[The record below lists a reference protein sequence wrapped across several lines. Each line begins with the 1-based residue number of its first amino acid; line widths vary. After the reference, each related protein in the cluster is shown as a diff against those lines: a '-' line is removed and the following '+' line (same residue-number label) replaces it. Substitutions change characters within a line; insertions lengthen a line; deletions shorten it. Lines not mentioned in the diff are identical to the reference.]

1 MALLF
6 SANALA
12 FQVGS
17 PSVVNHRLSCAAPA
31 VTMAIPWRLAGA
43 VTVAGG
49 AAAGVTYAVK
59 TVLAKQAETQ
69 ATNGRASLAAMG
81 GMDLPSGDLLDQEV
95 EDPFVIL
102 GSNNGLNSGAAD
114 TEPEPA
120 FALAPQAIGRRFP
133 PSPAARGLRASLPAS
148 HSGGRPTRCPSLR
161 RRQRR
166 LEALA
171 RRSWQQQL
179 QRTRVGTDPCLTVI
193 VHFMHMVYSTST

>member
-1 MALLF
+1 M
-6 SANALA
+6 
-12 FQVGS
+12 G
-17 PSVVNHRLSCAAPA
+17 
-31 VTMAIPWRLAGA
+31 WRLAGA

-102 GSNNGLNSGAAD
+102 GDWKKISTKSGRTRFESITTGKSQWRTPD
-114 TEPEPA
+114 EMPE
-120 FALAPQAIGRRFP
+120 
-133 PSPAARGLRASLPAS
+133 
-148 HSGGRPTRCPSLR
+148 
-161 RRQRR
+161 
-166 LEALA
+166 LEAVA

-179 QRTRVGTDPCLTVI
+179 QRTRVSTDPCLTVI
-193 VHFMHMVYSTST
+193 VHFMHM